1 MRTTQYS
8 ASFMKKI
15 VFLFWAVLLCISV
28 QAKTYYVKEGA
39 TITLQCTATA
49 PQGYITHAVFEVAD
63 PSDVQYLALTG
74 YNTSAQTATFK
85 GVKAKAN
92 IKVNVTY
99 YYSFK
104 GTYSNTMQV
113 GHGSYTDYVTV
124 QAGVTATDIKINP
137 SGINMKVGETVTAK
151 VELVPSNASTVY
163 NVGYIE
169 SISSPPSYF
178 KWSFENGV
186 FTITAKKAGKL
197 YLVAQLSDKV
207 VGTCIITATKDGDN
221 ATEPTSVE
229 LSIPNTSL
237 EVGETKQIRY
247 KLLPLG
253 ASTTMSWSSNN
264 ENVATVNSQGIVTAK
279 GEGKVTVTA
288 TTANGIEKSIALTVV
303 PKAQNVSL
311 PSRVETTLGFAY
323 QLEAK
328 VTPANAKAD
337 CVWSSSN
344 TDVATVSS
352 TGKILGKKDGEVMIT
367 AKVSDTVKATT
378 TVRVSR
384 PSVIDHVNAG
394 VRKAEIDALVNRTL
408 FNITK

>member
-1 MRTTQYS
+1 
-8 ASFMKKI
+8 MKKI
-15 VFLFWAVLLCISV
+15 IFLFWLIFLCLGV
-28 QAKTYYVKEGA
+28 QAKTYYVKAGSSL
-39 TITLQCTATA
+39 TLQCTATA
-49 PQGYITHAVFEVAD
+49 PQGYITHAIFELAD
-63 PSDVQYLALTG
+63 PSDAQYLALTG

-92 IKVNVTY
+92 IKINVTY

-124 QAGVTATDIKINP
+124 QAGAAATNIKINP
-137 SGINMKVGETVTAK
+137 SDINIKVGETVTAK
-151 VELVPSNASTVY
+151 VELVPSNASSTY

-207 VGTCIITATKDGDN
+207 VGTCVITATKDGDK
-221 ATEPTSVE
+221 ATAPTGIE
-229 LSIPNTSL
+229 LSTANTSL
-237 EVGETKQIRY
+237 EVGETKQINY

-253 ASTTMSWSSNN
+253 ASTTVSWSSNN
-264 ENVATVNSQGIVTAK
+264 ENIATVNSQGVVTAK
-279 GEGKVTVTA
+279 DEGKVTITA
-288 TTANGIEKSIALTVV
+288 TTANGIEKDIELTIT
-303 PKAQNVSL
+303 PKAQSISL
-311 PSRVETTLGFAY
+311 PNRVEATLGFAY

-328 VTPANAKAD
+328 VTPAHAKVN

-352 TGKILGKKDGEVMIT
+352 AGKVMGKKEGEVEIT
-367 AKVSDTVKATT
+367 AQFGNSVKATT
-378 TVRVSR
+378 VVRVSR
-384 PSVIDHVNAG
+384 SSVIDHANAG

>member
-1 MRTTQYS
+1 
-8 ASFMKKI
+8 MKKKI
-15 VFLFWAVLLCISV
+15 LLFLAMLLCLSI
-28 QAKTYYVKEGA
+28 QAKTYYVKEGVS
-39 TITLQCTATA
+39 ITLQCTATA
-49 PQGYITHAVFEVAD
+49 PQGYITHAIFELAD
-63 PSDVQYLALTG
+63 PSDAQYLALTG

-124 QAGVTATDIKINP
+124 QAGAAATDIKINP
-137 SGINMKVGETVTAK
+137 SGINMKVGETVMAK
-151 VELVPSNASTVY
+151 VELVPLNASSTY
-163 NVGYIE
+163 NVGYLE
-169 SISSPPSYF
+169 SMSSPPSYF

-207 VGTCIITATKDGDN
+207 YGFCIVTATKDGDN
-221 ATEPTSVE
+221 ATAPTSIE
-229 LSIPNTSL
+229 LSTSNTAL
-237 EVGETKQIRY
+237 EVGDTKQINY
-247 KLLPLG
+247 NLLPLG
-253 ASTTMSWSSNN
+253 ASTTVSWNSNN
-264 ENVATVNSQGIVTAK
+264 ENIATVNSQGTVTAK
-279 GEGKVTVTA
+279 GEGKVTITA
-288 TTANGIEKSIALTVV
+288 TTANGIEKSVELTVT
-303 PKAQNVSL
+303 PKAQSISL
-311 PSRVETTLGFAY
+311 PSRIETTLGFAY

-328 VTPANAKAD
+328 ATPTNAKAN

-352 TGKILGKKDGEVMIT
+352 IGKVVGKKEGEVEIT
-367 AKVSDTVKATT
+367 AKISDTVKATT
-378 TVRVSR
+378 TVHVSR
-384 PSVIDHVNAG
+384 PSVIDHVSAG
-394 VRKAEIDALVNRTL
+394 LRKSEIDALVNRTL